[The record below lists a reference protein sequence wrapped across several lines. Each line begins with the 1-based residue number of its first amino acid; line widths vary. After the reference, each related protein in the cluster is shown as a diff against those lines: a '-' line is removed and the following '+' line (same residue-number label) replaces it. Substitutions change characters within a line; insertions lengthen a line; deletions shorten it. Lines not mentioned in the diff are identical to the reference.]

1 MASIKCPFCE
11 KRYVSMEATED
22 HMNKV
27 HTAQIPEEISAA
39 QILFNIKNRSD
50 PFKKFGTSVILK
62 LPTKFNNQTKR
73 YERFATNKEVE
84 MYKKQFTERMMKTYG
99 KTHLLDDPDVQR
111 KMLSNRKISDKFKMQ
126 DGTLIEYTGTY
137 EKDFLYFLDSVF
149 QWSPTDLISPAP
161 VNITYLDPMTNRNRI
176 YIPDFFIPSLNLL
189 IEIKA
194 SDNMHYR
201 ERDLPK
207 EKAKDAAAT
216 KSKYN
221 YLKILDK
228 DYQDF
233 MEMLFNLRGDIDME

>member
-1 MASIKCPFCE
+1 M
-11 KRYVSMEATED
+11 
-22 HMNKV
+22 
-27 HTAQIPEEISAA
+27 
-39 QILFNIKNRSD
+39 
-50 PFKKFGTSVILK
+50 ILK

-73 YERFATNKEVE
+73 YERFATNREVE

-207 EKAKDAAAT
+207 EKAKDQAAT